1 MVPRTAGP
9 AAGVGKGITV
19 RQLWRTILFG
29 LALAA
34 AGCDVGGG
42 DVTATASG
50 ANAVN
55 GSITVPAGLQSG
67 TVDTVNGSIHVGDN
81 ASVATASTVNGSINL
96 GAKATADSLT
106 TVNGSI
112 HLDTD
117 SKVRRNVSSVNG
129 SLHLKEG
136 ADVTGLLS
144 NVNGSIVLH
153 HAHVGGGVRTVDGNI
168 DILGGSHVEGGIVM
182 KKSTGWFNLTFGST
196 PRVVIGPGSVV
207 DGELRFER
215 EVELY
220 VSDKATVGPI
230 IGAAKKVFSGDSP
243 PSGN

>member
-1 MVPRTAGP
+1 
-9 AAGVGKGITV
+9 VGKGTAV
-19 RQLWRTILFG
+19 RQIWVATLLG
-29 LALAA
+29 LALAV

-42 DVTATASG
+42 DVTATANG

-55 GSITVPAGLQSG
+55 GSINVPAGLKSG
-67 TVDTVNGSIHVGDN
+67 AVDTVNGSIHVGAD
-81 ASVATASTVNGSINL
+81 ASVGTASTVNGSISL
-96 GAKATADSLT
+96 GVKAMADSLT

-112 HLDTD
+112 RMDTD
-117 SKVRRNVSSVNG
+117 SKVQRSVTTVNG
-129 SLHLKEG
+129 GLSLKEG
-136 ADVTGLLS
+136 ADVAGVLS
-144 NVNGSIVLH
+144 NVNGSIALH
-153 HAHVGGGVRTVDGNI
+153 HAHVGGGVRTVDGNV
-168 DILGGSHVEGGIVM
+168 DILGGSHVEGGIFM

-230 IGAAKKVFSGDSP
+230 VGATKKVFSGDSP